1 MLFARSRKN
10 LVGLD
15 IGDSAIKLAEL
26 KDLGRGRG
34 YQLVSLATEPLS
46 PEAIVDGAIM
56 DSGVVVEA
64 IQRLWRNNK
73 IRTKQVSTALSGHS
87 VIIKRVSLPVMN
99 AQELAESIQWEAEQ
113 YIPFDIDDVAMDYQV
128 LEGASLSGEGNMDVL
143 LVAVKKDKISD
154 YTSVITQAGLQ
165 PMTVEVDAFSL
176 QNVFEANYD
185 PEPQQVT
192 ALIDIGAA
200 VTTITVLQGENPS
213 FWRDINIGGNQYTD
227 AIQKELSLSA
237 EDAERLKK
245 GEEVPG
251 TSPDSV
257 IPILAAVTE
266 DVCSEIQKTI
276 DFYRAT
282 NASDEP
288 LDKIY
293 LTGGGSQLGN
303 LKEALSESFRTSVE
317 HLNPFRKIQPPSRGQ
332 TQDDMHRLAPGT
344 AVAVGLALR
353 KVGDR

>member
-1 MLFARSRKN
+1 MLFARSKN

-26 KDLGRGRG
+26 KDLGRRRG
-34 YQLVSLATEPLS
+34 YQLSTLAAEPLS
-46 PEAIVDGAIM
+46 GEAIVDGAIM
-56 DSGVVVEA
+56 DSGLVVET
-64 IQRLWRNNK
+64 IQRLYRNNK
-73 IRTKQVSTALSGHS
+73 VRTKQVATSLSGHS

-113 YIPFDIDDVAMDYQV
+113 YIPFDIEDVAMDYQI

-143 LVAVKKDKISD
+143 LVAVKKDKITD

-165 PMTVEVDAFSL
+165 PVAVEVDAFSL
-176 QNVFEANYD
+176 QNVFEVNYE

-200 VTTITVLQGENPS
+200 VTTITVLQGANPS

-227 AIQKELSLSA
+227 AIQKELNLSA
-237 EDAERLKK
+237 GDSERLKK
-245 GEEVPG
+245 GEEVAG
-251 TSPDSV
+251 AAPDSV

-276 DFYRAT
+276 DFYKAT

-293 LTGGGSQLGN
+293 LTGGTSQLVN
-303 LKEALSESFRTSVE
+303 LKEALAERFRTSVE
-317 HLNPFRKIQPPSRGQ
+317 YLNPFRKIQGQARGLSM
-332 TQDDMHRLAPGT
+332 DELHRLAPGT

-353 KVGDR
+353 KAGDR

>member
-1 MLFARSRKN
+1 MLFSRSRD

-15 IGDSAIKLAEL
+15 IGDSAVKLAEL

-34 YQLVSLATEPLS
+34 YHLTTLAAEPLS
-46 PEAIVDGAIM
+46 GEAIVDGAIM
-56 DSGVVVEA
+56 DSGLVIET
-64 IQRLWRNNK
+64 IQRLFRNSK
-73 IRTKQVSTALSGHS
+73 VRSKQVATSLSGHS

-113 YIPFDIDDVAMDYQV
+113 YIPFDIEDVAMDYQI
-128 LEGASLSGEGNMDVL
+128 LEGASLSGDGNMDVL
-143 LVAVKKDKISD
+143 LVAVKKDKITD

-165 PMTVEVDAFSL
+165 PVAVEVDAFSL
-176 QNVFEANYD
+176 QNVFEANYE

-192 ALIDIGAA
+192 ALVDIGAA
-200 VTTITVLQGENPS
+200 VTTIVVLQGGNPS

-227 AIQKELSLSA
+227 AVQKELNLSA
-237 EDAERLKK
+237 EDSERIKK
-245 GEEVPG
+245 GEEVAG
-251 TSPDSV
+251 ASPDSV

-276 DFYRAT
+276 DFYKAT

-293 LTGGGSQLGN
+293 LTGGTSQLVN
-303 LKEALSESFRTSVE
+303 LKEALAERFRTSVE
-317 HLNPFRKIQPPSRGQ
+317 YLNPFRKIQAGGRSLSS
-332 TQDDMHRLAPGT
+332 DELHRLAPGT

-353 KVGDR
+353 KAGDR